1 MRRCVFDMHL
11 FHMLVQVHLCVM
23 CSCPTYSQVWNND
36 RHMLYGEANECQPG
50 KYHRGSY
57 FSQNITLFIWK
68 SALMRPRKEGIKLY
82 ISETPQKASTNEHI

>member
-1 MRRCVFDMHL
+1 MSCVAVPHIVKSGTMIGIFYM
-11 FHMLVQVHLCVM
+11 V
-23 CSCPTYSQVWNND
+23 
-36 RHMLYGEANECQPG
+36 RANECQPG

-68 SALMRPRKEGIKLY
+68 SALMRPRKEGIKLS